1 MYKIIVATQY
11 ITVISVYLS
20 SFMYKT
26 ILNKV
31 TSSNSTSTV
40 YHALRSFN
48 IRLYTL

>member
-26 ILNKV
+26 ILNRLLLQ
-31 TSSNSTSTV
+31 TLQALFITLYDLST
-40 YHALRSFN
+40 
-48 IRLYTL
+48 